1 MRRRLA
7 LVCVVLAA
15 ATPVWTQAADW
26 RDASPHKTTLVE
38 VEDGVKLEVLDWG
51 GSGRALVLLAGL
63 GDAVHV
69 FDDVAPTLAARYRV
83 IGISRRGHPGSSS
96 PMTGYTLPRLAEDIV
111 RVMDAVGLKAAVIV
125 GHSFAGEEMH
135 VLAARYANRVAGLVY
150 VDAAFDRADRFE
162 AHETAS
168 RAMPAMPRPQPAD
181 LASFAALRAFLTRLG
196 APPWPEARLRAR
208 YVANPDGTVR
218 GPWSPEAYVMQA
230 YSGEMRAL
238 TKAYTPERI
247 RVPALSLY
255 AVPASADDLM
265 LPWYSPDDPS
275 IRPKVDA
282 LYPLERENVKRH
294 ARWFLAF
301 AGSSGLDGKFVRA
314 VEVRGSH
321 DLFVTSAREVLGHID
336 AFLRLLP

>member
-1 MRRRLA
+1 MRRPLVLA
-7 LVCVVLAA
+7 CSLLAA
-15 ATPVWTQAADW
+15 AAPAWAQTADW
-26 RDASPHKTTLVE
+26 RDESPHKVTHVE
-38 VEDGVKLEVLDWG
+38 VEDGVQLEVLDWG

-69 FDDVAPTLAARYRV
+69 YDDVAPTLARRYRV

-96 PMTGYTLPRLAEDIV
+96 PMTGYTLPRLAEDVV
-111 RVMDAVGLKAAVIV
+111 RVMDAVGLTTAVIV

-162 AHETAS
+162 AYEAAS
-168 RAMPAMPRPQPAD
+168 RAMPAPPRPQPTD
-181 LASFAALRAFLTRLG
+181 LASFAALRAYLTRMQN
-196 APPWPEARLRAR
+196 PPGPEARLRAR
-208 YVANPDGTVR
+208 YVTNADGTPR
-218 GPWSPEAYVMQA
+218 GPWSPEPHVMQA

-255 AVPASADDLM
+255 AVPLSADDM
-265 LPWYSPDDPS
+265 MRPWYPADDPS
-275 IRPKVDA
+275 IRQKIDT
-282 LYPLERENVKRH
+282 LYPLERENVARH

-314 VEVRGSH
+314 IEVRGSH
-321 DLFVTSAREVLGHID
+321 DLFISSTGEVVRHID
-336 AFLRLLP
+336 AFVALLP